1 MGILDAAVLS
11 FLALLFVRQGQSV
24 LLFLFCTG
32 EERGLFDPAA
42 SSKRARDS
50 RQALS
55 HFFFCILVDP
65 CGAVTRLSRERER
78 VCVCV
83 NWIRAG
89 ACANESASLVIVRG
103 ALAADVTTTTTIP

>member
-1 MGILDAAVLS
+1 
-11 FLALLFVRQGQSV
+11 LALLFVRQGQSV

-65 CGAVTRLSRERER
+65 CGAVTRLSI

-83 NWIRAG
+83 CELDSSRG
-89 ACANESASLVIVRG
+89 VRK
-103 ALAADVTTTTTIP
+103 